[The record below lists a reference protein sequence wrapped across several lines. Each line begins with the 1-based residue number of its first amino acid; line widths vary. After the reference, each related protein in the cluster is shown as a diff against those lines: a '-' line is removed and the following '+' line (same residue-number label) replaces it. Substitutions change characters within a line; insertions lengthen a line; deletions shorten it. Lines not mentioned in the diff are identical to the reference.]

1 VLEIPIEVVKNL
13 FEALDQDLDDRVS
26 IEELNAYILKHRL
39 PFDEDVVV
47 EMFKEASRG
56 RGITHEHQ
64 REAPLTLDE
73 ISASVR
79 GRQRWNQKRRQ
90 WEVYYKPMRD
100 YWIVLLQTVNPRLF
114 AMPIPKV
121 IPTKI
126 VA

>member
-1 VLEIPIEVVKNL
+1 
-13 FEALDQDLDDRVS
+13 
-26 IEELNAYILKHRL
+26 
-39 PFDEDVVV
+39 
-47 EMFKEASRG
+47 MFKEASRG